1 MSTYRVQYA
10 PAAYEDLRAIY
21 RYIASELLAVETAQ
35 KQTERIR
42 EAARALDTLP
52 HRQPLV
58 DWDPWAS
65 LGIHKM
71 PVDHY
76 CMYYRVNEETATVT
90 IIRIFY
96 AGRDIENII
105 K

>member
-1 MSTYRVQYA
+1 M
-10 PAAYEDLRAIY
+10 
-21 RYIASELLAVETAQ
+21 
-35 KQTERIR
+35 
-42 EAARALDTLP
+42 
-52 HRQPLV
+52 
-58 DWDPWAS
+58 
-65 LGIHKM
+65 GIHKM